1 MNKNFLSNI
10 KKLKD
15 LIDIKIN
22 EIEENRNLLIVD
34 RGTIDPMIR
43 TSIVAQILN
52 EKKKLNPI
60 VLSVYKSNSWRSQ
73 VYRSFGI
80 KKFLQTP
87 RLKLSFLYPLILI
100 KSLFIFCKSYFI
112 FIFKDFRWLI
122 YNFKIYDINI
132 GDLIYDSYI
141 RHELKF
147 ANPKKIDSRLIYLF
161 LLAIY
166 KTVFINT
173 LIEKKKIS
181 YVLVSTGTY
190 VNDSSIA
197 LRLAAQKKIPA
208 LYVFWFLLIFHDS
221 YESTLL
227 SRRKIFKSDIE
238 NLDLPDNW
246 LQEFEKYATSRYSG
260 RIEYRDFL
268 NAYKNKMLINN
279 DELFKKLNISKG
291 QYSHIALIAPHAFS
305 DASHESFEMI
315 FNDYYDHFI
324 QTLNFIKDKKEL
336 DDVLW
341 VVNPHPSSHVFK
353 EEGFAEKI
361 INKINKKNIVIFPQ
375 DVNVFSILKIVDTV
389 VTCRGTIGLEFPAC
403 FEKKSIIAGEAPYSG
418 FNFLEEPV
426 DKKSYFKAIL
436 NIKNISKLTDAE
448 KILAKKVFYFYEC
461 LQLESFT
468 TSILPINRFLQP
480 DKFLEEII
488 LKLEKSNFKKD
499 QYYLKTIELIMK
511 RN

>member
-1 MNKNFLSNI
+1 MNEKFLSNI

-52 EKKKLNPI
+52 ERKKLNPI
-60 VLSVYKSNSWRSQ
+60 VLSVYKSNSWRYL
-73 VYRSFGI
+73 VYKSFGI
-80 KKFLQTP
+80 KRFIQTP
-87 RLKLSFLYPLILI
+87 RLKFSFLYPIIFI
-100 KSLFIFCKSYFI
+100 KSLLIFIKSYFI

-122 YNFKIYDINI
+122 DNFKIHNIHI
-132 GDLIYDSYI
+132 GDLIYDSYL
-141 RHELKF
+141 RHGLKF
-147 ANPKKIDSRLIYLF
+147 VSPRKMDARLIYLF

-173 LIEKKKIS
+173 LIEKKKIG
-181 YVLVSTGTY
+181 YVVVSTATY

-221 YESTLL
+221 YERTLL

-238 NLDLPDNW
+238 NLDLPDDW
-246 LQEFEKYATSRYSG
+246 LLEFEKYATSRYSG

-268 NAYKNKMLINN
+268 NAYQNKTLMNN
-279 DELFKKLNISKG
+279 EELFKKLNISKG
-291 QYSHIALIAPHAFS
+291 QFSHIALLAPHAFS

-324 QTLNFIKDKKEL
+324 QTLDFIKNEKEL

-361 INKINKKNIVIFPQ
+361 INKINKKNIVMFPQ
-375 DVNVFSILKIVDTV
+375 DVNVFSILRIVDTV

-418 FNFLEEPV
+418 FDFIEEPT
-426 DKKSYFKAIL
+426 DKKSYFDAIL
-436 NIKNISKLTDAE
+436 NIKNISKLSETE
-448 KILAKKVFYFYEC
+448 KLLAKKVFYFYEC

-480 DKFLEEII
+480 DEFLEEVI

-499 QYYLKTIELIMK
+499 QYYLKTAELISK
-511 RN
+511 KS